1 MNNKKYTKLLEKIN
15 KDLLSIYING
25 PKSLIETYEYTFLG
39 KGKRIRP
46 LLTILTSKSINEDY
60 KKSYDAALAIEI
72 LHNFTLVHDDIMD
85 NDSIRHG
92 KKTMHEKWDVP
103 TAILSGDAMLAIC
116 LNLLSDSN
124 CDYKIIKSFNKGLL
138 TVCEGQALDKEFES
152 KKDITENEYL
162 NMIEKKTA
170 HLIAMSIEIGALAYD
185 LKKKDVKKLFNFGI
199 SIGKAFQIQD
209 DYLEIMSNSK
219 IMKKSLSS
227 DILLGKKTYPM
238 ILCKQKNND
247 YIIEIM
253 KTKNVKKITKQ
264 LRKFIIEN
272 NIDNEINKKI
282 DKLYDQGLNFI
293 KSIEFK
299 TTELLD
305 FAKLIKERKK

>member
-15 KDLLSIYING
+15 KDLLSIYTKG
-25 PKSLIETYEYTFLG
+25 PKSLIETYKYTFLG

-92 KKTMHEKWDVP
+92 KKTMHEKWNIP
-103 TAILSGDAMLAIC
+103 TAILAGDAMLAIC
-116 LNLLSDSN
+116 LNLLSDSK

-185 LKKKDVKKLFNFGI
+185 LNKKDVKKLFNFGI

-227 DILLGKKTYPM
+227 DILLEKKTYPM

-253 KTKNVKKITKQ
+253 KIKDVKKITKQ
-264 LRKFIIEN
+264 VREFIIEN
-272 NIDNEINKKI
+272 NIDYKINKKI
-282 DKLYDQGLNFI
+282 DKLYNQGLNFI

-299 TTELLD
+299 NTELLD

>member
-15 KDLLSIYING
+15 KDLLSIYTKG
-25 PKSLIETYEYTFLG
+25 PKSLIETYKYTFLG

-72 LHNFTLVHDDIMD
+72 LHNFTLIHDDIMD

-92 KKTMHEKWDVP
+92 KKTMHEKWNIP
-103 TAILSGDAMLAIC
+103 TAILAGDAMLAIC
-116 LNLLSDSN
+116 LNLLTDSN
-124 CDYKIIKSFNKGLL
+124 YDYKIIKSFNKGLL

-162 NMIEKKTA
+162 NMIEKKTS

-185 LKKKDVKKLFNFGI
+185 LNKKDVKKLFNFGI

-219 IMKKSLSS
+219 IMEKSLSS

-253 KTKNVKKITKQ
+253 KIKDIKKITKK
-264 LRKFIIEN
+264 LREFIIEN
-272 NIDNEINKKI
+272 NIDDKINKKI
-282 DKLYDQGLNFI
+282 DKLYNQGLNLI

-299 TTELLD
+299 NTELLD